1 MCPTAAEAVD
11 AIQDRSGRYPA
22 ARASHAK
29 GTLCRGVFRP
39 TAEAG
44 ALTEAAHMHRSS
56 VNVTVRFSN
65 ASGKPDK
72 HDGASGP
79 RGMATRFHLDDEG
92 TEFTD
97 IVAVNMPSFFVRTPQ
112 DFVELTRARGPGM
125 AGLFV
130 RHPMRVLKARA
141 AALQKTVPSYA
152 NCRFNS
158 LHAFR
163 WTDGEKV
170 RLVRYSWL
178 PQEGEQ
184 SLGRRQHPKRRERD
198 YLQQDL
204 HARLDATPARPIKFN
219 LQLQLASVK
228 DKLFDPSKRW
238 PQRPGEIVLAE
249 SGERRE
255 RFVHAGE
262 LEVTGIDYETSAA
275 QLRHFDPAH
284 VTKGIEAPP
293 EDSVLQF
300 RPAAYEVSFERRIG

>member
-1 MCPTAAEAVD
+1 M
-11 AIQDRSGRYPA
+11 QDRSGRYPA
-22 ARASHAK
+22 ARAAHAK

-39 TAEAG
+39 TAEAR
-44 ALTEAAHMHRSS
+44 ALTEAAHMHRDS

-72 HDGASGP
+72 PDGARGP
-79 RGMATRFHLDDEG
+79 RGMATRFYLDEARS
-92 TEFTD
+92 EFTD
-97 IVAVNMPSFFVRTPQ
+97 IVAVTMSSFFVRTPE
-112 DFVELTRARGPGM
+112 DFVELTRARGLGELGM
-125 AGLFV
+125 LL
-130 RHPMRVLKARA
+130 RHPKKVWKAQS
-141 AALQKTVPSYA
+141 AALQKPVPSYA

-184 SLGRRQHPKRRERD
+184 SLGLRQHPKRRERD

-204 HARLDATPARPIKFN
+204 RQRLDATPARPIKFN
-219 LQLQLASVK
+219 LRLQLASVR

-262 LEVTGIDYETSAA
+262 LEVTDIDYDTSAA
-275 QLRHFDPAH
+275 QLGHFDPAH
-284 VTKGIEAPP
+284 VTDGIEAPR
-293 EDSVLQF
+293 EDSILGF
-300 RPAAYEVSFERRIG
+300 RPGAYEASFERRTG

>member
-1 MCPTAAEAVD
+1 VCPTAAEAID
-11 AIQDRSGRYPA
+11 AIEDRSGRYPA

-39 TAEAG
+39 TAEAA
-44 ALTEAAHMHRSS
+44 ALTQAAHMHRSS
-56 VNVTVRFSN
+56 VGVTVRFSN
-65 ASGKPDK
+65 ASTKPDK

-92 TEFTD
+92 TKFTD
-97 IVAVNMPSFFVRTPQ
+97 IVAVTMSSFFVRTPD
-112 DFVELTRARGPGM
+112 DFVALTRARGMIRPFMVNPKG
-125 AGLFV
+125 A
-130 RHPMRVLKARA
+130 LKAQL

-178 PQEGEQ
+178 PLEGEQ

-204 HARLDATPARPIKFN
+204 HERLDTTPARPIKFN

-262 LEVTGIDYETSAA
+262 LEVTGIDYETSTA

-284 VTKGIEAPP
+284 VTEGIEAPR
-293 EDSVLQF
+293 EDSILRF
-300 RPAAYEVSFERRIG
+300 RPAAYEVSFERRTA

>member
-1 MCPTAAEAVD
+1 MHE
-11 AIQDRSGRYPA
+11 RSV
-22 ARASHAK
+22 S
-29 GTLCRGVFRP
+29 
-39 TAEAG
+39 
-44 ALTEAAHMHRSS
+44 
-56 VNVTVRFSN
+56 VTVRFSN
-65 ASGKPDK
+65 ASTKPDK
-72 HDGASGP
+72 HDGARGV

-97 IVAVNMPSFFVRTPQ
+97 IVAVTMPRFFVRTPEA
-112 DFVELTRARGPGM
+112 FVEMTRARGFGALAQ
-125 AGLFV
+125 AG
-130 RHPMRVLKARA
+130 RHPVRGWNVFAATIQKA
-141 AALQKTVPSYA
+141 VPSYA

-163 WTDGEKV
+163 WTDGEKT

-178 PQEGEQ
+178 PEEGEQ

-204 HARLDATPARPIKFN
+204 HDRLDATPASPIKFN
-219 LQLQLASVK
+219 LQLQLASVT

-238 PQRPGEIVLAE
+238 PQDPGEIVLAE

-262 LEVTGIDYETSAA
+262 LEVTGIDYDTNAA

-284 VTKGIEAPP
+284 VTDGIEVPQ
-293 EDSVLQF
+293 EDSILRF
-300 RPAAYEVSFERRIG
+300 RPAAYEVSFERRAR